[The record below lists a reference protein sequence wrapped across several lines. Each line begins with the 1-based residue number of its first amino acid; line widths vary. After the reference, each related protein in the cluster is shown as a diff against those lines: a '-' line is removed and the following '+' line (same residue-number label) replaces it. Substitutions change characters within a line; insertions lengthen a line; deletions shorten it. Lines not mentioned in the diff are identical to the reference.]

1 MLTPEHYST
10 KVESDRS
17 GLVKLST
24 CQVILLRYMV
34 ANFNHDS
41 CWDPIQLFDDRKWR
55 GLWSPISVLLVS
67 EWNFHHFWGFGDWPH
82 FETPIFIEGV
92 TGISWFW
99 DAQIELLRYWHS
111 SPYSSEVLP
120 QWWGRSNQCLVWC
133 LVLALDREWLL
144 KFTIFIKL
152 AWTKHLRISW
162 DDLSLSSQILG
173 CKCWFSFVCCICVVL
188 VSPLPPCHCLRWF
201 CWSNVSSWKPW
212 NRVPGTLHCLLVWD
226 FQFLSCKLKGFHY
239 KSLEIMTTEEVTSGT
254 SNKNSPLPL
263 LPGRCE
269 SEV

>member
-1 MLTPEHYST
+1 MEGPLKSHWCT
-10 KVESDRS
+10 VGFR
-17 GLVKLST
+17 VKL
-24 CQVILLRYMV
+24 
-34 ANFNHDS
+34 D
-41 CWDPIQLFDDRKWR
+41 
-55 GLWSPISVLLVS
+55 
-67 EWNFHHFWGFGDWPH
+67 HFWGFGDWPH

-120 QWWGRSNQCLVWC
+120 QWWGRSNQCLVLC

-173 CKCWFSFVCCICVVL
+173 CKCWFFICVLHLCCSCFSVATL
-188 VSPLPPCHCLRWF
+188 SLFKVILLIQRFKLEALKPSTRHSALPISVRFPIFVVQTKRI
-201 CWSNVSSWKPW
+201 
-212 NRVPGTLHCLLVWD
+212 
-226 FQFLSCKLKGFHY
+226 
-239 KSLEIMTTEEVTSGT
+239 SLQITRNHDYGGG
-254 SNKNSPLPL
+254 NFGNLQ
-263 LPGRCE
+263 
-269 SEV
+269 